1 MDYLDGLPFS
11 PIERSKLRQLAA
23 PTPAALLGMIR
34 ASTEAFSRFFGPG
47 QTERLVAC
55 LTAVV
60 GPEESERLARPPE
73 PFPVQSSVFS
83 NRPAPPLPP
92 KYDLE
97 ERDRLFGRLRQLRA
111 DPHPS
116 DRTRAEAA
124 ACEAK
129 LNAMLEQ

>member
-1 MDYLDGLPFS
+1 MDYLDPLPFS
-11 PIERSKLRQLAA
+11 IVEKEKLRQLAA

-34 ASTEAFSRFFGPG
+34 ASMEAFRRFFGPRE
-47 QTERLVAC
+47 TERLIER
-55 LTAVV
+55 LTAIV
-60 GPEESERLARPPE
+60 GPEESERLARPAKLHPI
-73 PFPVQSSVFS
+73 QSSTFT

-92 KYDLE
+92 RYDLE

-129 LNAMLEQ
+129 LNAMLER